1 LKIAVISDV
10 HGNYFALESAL
21 ARIKK
26 LGCDQI
32 WCLGDNFGYY
42 PDGANCFRKVY
53 EICGLVLM
61 GNHEA
66 MLIGRIQHS
75 KATENI
81 YRLDHSKL
89 TLDNQMFNI
98 ISKLPIKYTYKI
110 ENSFKTYLSH
120 GSPLDNLQGYVYPW
134 DNLEDLYSKFLDQN
148 PEVNSFIMGNTHRPL
163 IYEKNDT
170 TLFNVGSIGLPRDMG
185 ALGSFGTIEVKS
197 TEVIYKI
204 ERFELPVD
212 LIIKNYSDKV
222 HPFVIDTL
230 LR

>member
-21 ARIKK
+21 VRIKK

-42 PDGANCFRKVY
+42 PDGANCFRKIH
-53 EICGLVLM
+53 EICSLVLM

-66 MLIGRIQHS
+66 MLIGRIGYS

-81 YRLDHSKL
+81 YRLEHSKL
-89 TLDNQMFNI
+89 TLDYQTFKI
-98 ISKLPIKYTYKI
+98 ISSLPVKYTFTI
-110 ENSFKTYLSH
+110 ENFFKTYLSH

-134 DNLEDLYSKFLDQN
+134 DNLTDFSSKFLVQN
-148 PEVNSFIMGNTHRPL
+148 PEVNSFVMGNTHRPL
-163 IYEKNDT
+163 IYENKFA
-170 TLFNVGSIGLPRDMG
+170 TLFNVGSIGLPRDVG
-185 ALGSFGTIEVKS
+185 TLGSFGTIEVKPS
-197 TEVIYKI
+197 EVIYNI

-212 LIIKNYSDKV
+212 LIVKNYSDKV
-222 HPFVIDTL
+222 HASVIETL